1 MTGRPVPAGQCP
13 QASARRPFKGVS
25 SVWFESAPFTSAL
38 FETVQVVKLE
48 TEEKIAMVDEKAD
61 VVKAELLSEH
71 ARSVAEMKTFIET
84 RRSRKSL
91 RIADDKNFAFFTP
104 LN

>member
-1 MTGRPVPAGQCP
+1 LKSVLKKFIIYFLKRVNCKTFINFSQVYDRE
-13 QASARRPFKGVS
+13 ASARRPFKGVS

-71 ARSVAEMKTFIET
+71 ARSVAEIKTFIET
-84 RRSRKSL
+84 R
-91 RIADDKNFAFFTP
+91 
-104 LN
+104 